1 MNRSFEIANGIK
13 QAEASIATLQL
24 ALNEIEANIAD
35 HIVTV
40 TPRDGWPGSNDINRK
55 LASNRELQVDSRL
68 LALLKD
74 KADIE
79 LTLAEARAALAG
91 FRAEAEAINTFI
103 RNQLVIALGGA
114 DVYTV
119 MAEQA
124 AQAALAAATGTDT
137 EAESD
142 LEEEHSFDE
151 PMDDAPDAEALR
163 LTCAWNKAN
172 ELDADPTEEAAAQ
185 VAGWAKGEM
194 RDAA

>member
-13 QAEASIATLQL
+13 QAEASIASLQL
-24 ALNEIEANIAD
+24 ALAEIEANIAD

-55 LASNRELQVDSRL
+55 LARDRELQVDSGL

-91 FRAEAEAINTFI
+91 FRAEADAIDTFI
-103 RNQLVIALGGA
+103 RNQLVVALGGQ

-124 AQAALAAATGTDT
+124 AESLAA
-137 EAESD
+137 EAENDKILKDFLLASTVAND
-142 LEEEHSFDE
+142 PDFEEEHSYPDDE
-151 PMDDAPDAEALR
+151 PEPESV
-163 LTCAWNKAN
+163 
-172 ELDADPTEEAAAQ
+172 LDALQEAGAA
-185 VAGWAKGEM
+185 
-194 RDAA
+194 

>member
-24 ALNEIEANIAD
+24 ALNELEANIAD

-40 TPRDGWPGSNDINRK
+40 TPRDGWPGSNDVARK
-55 LASNRELQVDSRL
+55 LARDRELQVDSGL
-68 LALLKD
+68 LNLLKD

-91 FRAEAEAINTFI
+91 FRAEAEAIDTFI
-103 RNQLVIALGGA
+103 RNQLVVALGGA

-124 AQAALAAATGTDT
+124 AEAALAEKEHAEILNDFLSVCTAANDP
-137 EAESD
+137 D
-142 LEEEHSFDE
+142 FEEEHSY
-151 PMDDAPDAEALR
+151 PD
-163 LTCAWNKAN
+163 